1 MNKQDR
7 EKLQDLID
15 ELSYLQEAE
24 QEKYDNMPE
33 NLQESERADKF
44 QEDADQIQEAIDTLQ
59 SVLEG

>member
-24 QEKYDNMPE
+24 QEKYDNAPE
-33 NLQESERADKF
+33 NLQESERVDKF
-44 QEDADQIQEAIDTLQ
+44 QENADQIQEAIDTLQ